1 MKVAELLKSKHVVA
15 DGNAHPAVPLA
26 HDENRESEADDS
38 FAMLDGTNPDKPYTP
53 SQIMKA
59 MAELHRRIERQAVNY
74 GGKIDQ
80 KTGRIDRSKHKFY
93 DAQIAKDE

>member
-1 MKVAELLKSKHVVA
+1 MKVSELLKSKHVVA
-15 DGNAHPAVPLA
+15 DGNSSPAVPLA
-26 HDENRESEADDS
+26 RDEDRSFEVDDD
-38 FAMLDGTNPDKPYTP
+38 FDMLDGTNPEKPYTH

-59 MAELHRRIERQAVNY
+59 MAELHRRIERQAANY

-80 KTGRIDRSKHKFY
+80 KSGKIDRSKHKFY